1 MRFIV
6 WLIVLFVVAV
16 VAAGLLGTNDGLVTV
31 YFRHW
36 RIELSLNLFLL
47 IVAGTCLAIMA
58 TMRTV
63 DSLVTLPRRARDW
76 RALQR
81 ERAAQRALREAL
93 AEYFGARYG
102 RAHKAA
108 ERALSLQEGTPALV
122 DDVDFR
128 ILSQLLATASLHR
141 LQDHPRR
148 LEAIERLSSLVASQ
162 PARSVSEGS
171 RLMMVEWALDDREAE
186 RALEL
191 LAALPPGVARRT
203 QALRLKLQAARLARQ
218 PLKALAT
225 AHLLANHRAFSPEAA
240 RGLLRSLAVSVLD
253 GARDAEQLR
262 RHWAE
267 LEPADRRDAA
277 VVARAAQRALALGAP
292 EDARRW
298 LAAAWDEL
306 GKLPADERGLLALA
320 LAEAAV
326 GIGPD
331 WLQRVENAA
340 SAWPQDA
347 AVNAAAALVYA
358 ERRLWG
364 KARRPLEQ
372 SAQSAS
378 LDART
383 RRRACV
389 ALATLLREAGDETR
403 AAELD
408 RQAASMG

>member
-16 VAAGLLGTNDGLVTV
+16 VAAGTLGTNEGLVTV

-47 IVAGTCLAIMA
+47 LVVGTCLAIMA

-63 DSLVTLPRRARDW
+63 DSLVTLPRRAREW

-93 AEYFGARYG
+93 AEYFGARYS

-108 ERALSLQEGTPALV
+108 ERALALQEGTPALV
-122 DDVDFR
+122 DDADFR
-128 ILSQLLATASLHR
+128 ILAQLLATASLHR
-141 LQDHPRR
+141 LQDFPRR
-148 LEAIERLSSLVASQ
+148 QEAIDRLSSLVASQ
-162 PARSVSEGS
+162 PLRSVSEGS
-171 RLMMVEWALDDREAE
+171 RLMLVEWALDDREAD

-203 QALRLKLQAARLARQ
+203 QALRLKLQAARLGRQ
-218 PLKALAT
+218 PLKALNT

-240 RGLLRSLAVSVLD
+240 RGLLRSLAFSVLD

-262 RHWAE
+262 RQWTE
-267 LEPADRRDAA
+267 LEPGDRRDPA
-277 VVARAAQRALALGAP
+277 VIARAAQRAVALGAP
-292 EDARRW
+292 EDARQW
-298 LAAAWDEL
+298 LALGWDDL
-306 GKLPADERGLLALA
+306 AKLPADERALLAVA
-320 LAEAAV
+320 LAEASA

-331 WLQRVENAA
+331 WLQRVENAS

-347 AVNAAAALVYA
+347 AMNAAAALVYA
-358 ERRLWG
+358 ERHLWG

-372 SAQSAS
+372 AVQAAT
-378 LDART
+378 LEPRT

-403 AAELD
+403 AGELE
-408 RQAASMG
+408 RQAASMA

>member
-6 WLIVLFVVAV
+6 WLIVLFAVAV

-47 IVAGTCLAIMA
+47 AVVGTCLAVMA
-58 TMRTV
+58 TLRTL

-81 ERAAQRALREAL
+81 ERAAQRTLREAL

-108 ERALSLQEGTPALV
+108 ERALALQEGTPALV

-128 ILSQLLATASLHR
+128 ILAQLLATASLHR

-148 LEAIERLSSLVASQ
+148 EEAIERLSSLVASQ
-162 PARSVSEGS
+162 PARSVAEGS

-186 RALEL
+186 RALDML
-191 LAALPPGVARRT
+191 TALPPGVARRT

-253 GARDAEQLR
+253 GARDIEQLR
-262 RHWAE
+262 REWGE

-277 VVARAAQRALALGAP
+277 VVVRAAQRAVSLGSP
-292 EDARRW
+292 EDARHW
-298 LAAAWDEL
+298 LSGPWDEL
-306 GKLPADERGLLALA
+306 GKLPAEERMLVALA
-320 LAEAAV
+320 LAEATA
-326 GIGPD
+326 GIGGD

-347 AVNAAAALVYA
+347 TINAAAALVYA
-358 ERRLWG
+358 ERQLWG

-372 SAQSAS
+372 ALQAPV
-378 LDART
+378 LDARL

-389 ALATLLREAGDETR
+389 ALATLMREAGDEAR
-403 AAELD
+403 AAQLD
-408 RQAASMG
+408 RQAASLP

>member
-1 MRFIV
+1 MRFTV
-6 WLIVLFVVAV
+6 WLIVLFGVAV

-47 IVAGTCLAIMA
+47 LLVGTSLAIMA
-58 TMRTV
+58 TVRTV
-63 DSLVTLPRRARDW
+63 DSLVTLPRRAREW

-93 AEYFGARYG
+93 AEYFGARYS
-102 RAHKAA
+102 RAHRAA
-108 ERALSLQEGTPALV
+108 ERALALQEGTPALV

-148 LEAIERLSSLVASQ
+148 QEANERLASLVASQ
-162 PARSVSEGS
+162 PARSVSEGA
-171 RLMMVEWALDDREAE
+171 RLMAVEWALDDREAE
-186 RALEL
+186 RALDL
-191 LAALPPGVARRT
+191 LAGLPPGVARRT

-218 PLKALAT
+218 PMKALNT

-253 GARDAEQLR
+253 GARDVEQLR
-262 RHWAE
+262 RQWAE
-267 LEPADRRDAA
+267 LEPADRRDAT
-277 VVARAAQRALALGAP
+277 VVARAAQRAVALGAP
-292 EDARRW
+292 EDARQW
-298 LAAAWDEL
+298 LAPCWDDL
-306 GKLPADERGLLALA
+306 ARLPADERELVALA
-320 LAEAAV
+320 LAGAV
-326 GIGPD
+326 AGIGPE
-331 WLQRVENAA
+331 WLQRVESAS

-372 SAQSAS
+372 AVRAGA
-378 LDART
+378 LEPRT

-389 ALATLLREAGDETR
+389 ALAALLREAGDEAR

-408 RQAASMG
+408 RQAAAMP

>member
-1 MRFIV
+1 
-6 WLIVLFVVAV
+6 
-16 VAAGLLGTNDGLVTV
+16 
-31 YFRHW
+31 
-36 RIELSLNLFLL
+36 
-47 IVAGTCLAIMA
+47 
-58 TMRTV
+58 
-63 DSLVTLPRRARDW
+63 
-76 RALQR
+76 
-81 ERAAQRALREAL
+81 
-93 AEYFGARYG
+93 
-102 RAHKAA
+102 
-108 ERALSLQEGTPALV
+108 
-122 DDVDFR
+122 
-128 ILSQLLATASLHR
+128 
-141 LQDHPRR
+141 
-148 LEAIERLSSLVASQ
+148 
-162 PARSVSEGS
+162 
-171 RLMMVEWALDDREAE
+171 
-186 RALEL
+186 
-191 LAALPPGVARRT
+191 
-203 QALRLKLQAARLARQ
+203 
-218 PLKALAT
+218 
-225 AHLLANHRAFSPEAA
+225 
-240 RGLLRSLAVSVLD
+240 LRSLAVSVLD

-372 SAQSAS
+372 AAQSAS

>member
-6 WLIVLFVVAV
+6 WLIVLFGVAV

-47 IVAGTCLAIMA
+47 LLVGTCLAIMA
-58 TMRTV
+58 TIRTV
-63 DSLVTLPRRARDW
+63 DSLVTLPRRAREW

-93 AEYFGARYG
+93 AEYFGARYS

-108 ERALSLQEGTPALV
+108 ERALALQEGTAALV
-122 DDVDFR
+122 DDADFR

-148 LEAIERLSSLVASQ
+148 EEAIERLGSLVASQ
-162 PARSVSEGS
+162 PARSVSEGA
-171 RLMMVEWALDDREAE
+171 RLMTVEWALDDRDAE

-203 QALRLKLQAARLARQ
+203 QALRLKLQAQRLARQ

-225 AHLLANHRAFSPEAA
+225 AHLLANHRAFSPDAA
-240 RGLLRSLAVSVLD
+240 RGLLRSLAVSVLE

-262 RHWAE
+262 RQWSE
-267 LEPADRRDAA
+267 LEPADRRDAT
-277 VVARAAQRALALGAP
+277 VVARAAQRAVALGSP
-292 EDARRW
+292 EDAHHW
-298 LAAAWDEL
+298 LALAWDDL
-306 GKLPADERGLLALA
+306 GKLPADERALVALA
-320 LAEAAV
+320 LAGATA
-326 GIGPD
+326 GIGPE
-331 WLQRVENAA
+331 WLQRVESAA
-340 SAWPQDA
+340 TAWPQDPA
-347 AVNAAAALVYA
+347 LNAAAALVYA

-372 SAQSAS
+372 AVQAAT
-378 LDART
+378 LEPRT

-389 ALATLLREAGDETR
+389 ALAGLLREAGEEAR
-403 AAELD
+403 AAQLD
-408 RQAASMG
+408 RQAASMA

>member
-1 MRFIV
+1 MRFVV
-6 WLIVLFVVAV
+6 WLIVLFGVAV

-47 IVAGTCLAIMA
+47 LLVGTSLAIMA
-58 TMRTV
+58 TIRTV
-63 DSLVTLPRRARDW
+63 DSLVTLPRRAREW

-93 AEYFGARYG
+93 GEYFGARYS
-102 RAHKAA
+102 RAHRAA
-108 ERALSLQEGTPALV
+108 ERALALQEGTPVLV

-128 ILSQLLATASLHR
+128 ILAQLLATASLHR

-148 LEAIERLSSLVASQ
+148 QEAIERLASLVASQ
-162 PARSVSEGS
+162 PARSVSEGA
-171 RLMMVEWALDDREAE
+171 RLMTVEWALDDREAD
-186 RALEL
+186 RALDL

-218 PLKALAT
+218 PLKALST

-253 GARDAEQLR
+253 GARDVQQLR
-262 RHWAE
+262 RQWAE

-277 VVARAAQRALALGAP
+277 VVARAAHRAVALGAP
-292 EDARRW
+292 EDARQW
-298 LAAAWDEL
+298 LAASWDDL
-306 GKLPADERGLLALA
+306 GRLPADERELVALA
-320 LAEAAV
+320 LAEATA

-331 WLQRVENAA
+331 WLQRVESAS

-372 SAQSAS
+372 AVQAAG
-378 LDART
+378 LEPRA

-389 ALATLLREAGDETR
+389 ALATLLREAGDEAR
-403 AAELD
+403 AAQLD
-408 RQAASMG
+408 RQAAGMA